1 MDEKNKLS
9 DEVQLAPKQGSGSL
23 LAAERKKQSRTVEE
37 IADELNLSITQI
49 RTIELDQS
57 EGLPEPTYVRGYI
70 RAYARLLGM
79 DADSVLEHY
88 LNPNWQRGS
97 RLDDMPR
104 GIGSANE
111 REKTSFF
118 TPAKIVAIIVVAAI
132 LGFLWMTGQFDTLL
146 NGDDPQ
152 VVGTQ
157 SQSAPSQGTQS
168 SSAQS
173 SPVSQVGPGSEETTE
188 LNNPALTNSEPG
200 VGEVTA
206 PADSL
211 PAQSINPS
219 GIENRLSLS
228 FSDTSWV
235 DIRDGNGERLA
246 YKSYAQGE
254 DLSVSATTPMS
265 VFIGNAKA
273 VTATLNGDAYD
284 ISQFREGVFARF
296 TIGK

>member
-9 DEVQLAPKQGSGSL
+9 DEVQTVPKQGSGSL
-23 LAAERKKQSRTVEE
+23 LAAQRKNQSRTVEE

-79 DADSVLEHY
+79 DADMVLEHY
-88 LNPNWQRGS
+88 LNPNWQRGT

-111 REKTSFF
+111 REKSSFF
-118 TPAKIVAIIVVAAI
+118 TPGKVVALIVSLAII
-132 LGFLWMTGQFDTLL
+132 GFLWMSGQL
-146 NGDDPQ
+146 NKIFAEDDAT
-152 VVGTQ
+152 V
-157 SQSAPSQGTQS
+157 SASTSPAAIDDAAT
-168 SSAQS
+168 SA
-173 SPVSQVGPGSEETTE
+173 
-188 LNNPALTNSEPG
+188 SEPSG
-200 VGEVTA
+200 LDGA
-206 PADSL
+206 PADSESANEVNDETDTVATEGA
-211 PAQSINPS
+211 PVDQANTAAANPV
-219 GIENRLSLS
+219 GAENTLNLS
-228 FSDTSWV
+228 FTDTSWV

-254 DLSVSATTPMS
+254 DLVVKASTPMS

-273 VTATLNGDAYD
+273 VSATLNDQAYD
-284 ISQFREGVFARF
+284 ISQYREGVFARF
-296 TIGK
+296 TIGE